1 MSKKEVTSTGKT
13 KVIRWEEQPTKL
25 TLLRCKLNV
34 TAGENVGKEYTLSQP
49 VIRVGTRSDNDIV
62 FKDET
67 MSRFHFEISQTK
79 DGWFLR
85 DQDSSN
91 GVYANG
97 VRVKEAFLTSGVS
110 IRAGRTEVRFLPQDE
125 IFEVTPHKK
134 DRLGGLIG
142 SSTAMRKIYTIIEKV
157 AATDVTIIIEGESGT
172 GKELVAAAIHEKS
185 KRAKKAFVIFDCSAV
200 AENLIESELFGH
212 EKGSF
217 TGATGLRHGAFE
229 LADSGS
235 VFLDEIGELQLDL
248 QPKLLR
254 VLESRTIRRVGG
266 DRPMPIDV
274 RVIAATNRNLEQ
286 EVKKGNFRE
295 DLFYRLN
302 VVPIHL
308 PPLRKR
314 KEDIPLLIEHFID
327 LHNQEQPER
336 KIEGC
341 TAGAMELLLSYD
353 WPGNV
358 RELRNTVNRAISFL
372 DGNQI
377 RSEDIP
383 DRVRIPVAKAELE
396 IREDLGFKDAKEQ
409 WISSFEKQYLQD
421 LLKRNN
427 FNISAA
433 AKEAGIDRKSVQR
446 LVKKYAINTGSRR
459 FADDDFDELE
469 EETGAEVSSA
479 GESSKVD

>member
-1 MSKKEVTSTGKT
+1 
-13 KVIRWEEQPTKL
+13 
-25 TLLRCKLNV
+25 
-34 TAGENVGKEYTLSQP
+34 
-49 VIRVGTRSDNDIV
+49 
-62 FKDET
+62 
-67 MSRFHFEISQTK
+67 
-79 DGWFLR
+79 
-85 DQDSSN
+85 
-91 GVYANG
+91 
-97 VRVKEAFLTSGVS
+97 
-110 IRAGRTEVRFLPQDE
+110 
-125 IFEVTPHKK
+125 
-134 DRLGGLIG
+134 
-142 SSTAMRKIYTIIEKV
+142 MRKIYTIIEKI
-157 AATDVTIIIEGESGT
+157 AGTDVTVIIEGESGT

-185 KRAKKAFVIFDCSAV
+185 KRSKKPFVVFDCSAV

-229 LADSGS
+229 LADSGT
-235 VFLDEIGELQLDL
+235 VFLDEIGELQIDL

-274 RVIAATNRNLEQ
+274 RVVAATNRSLEQ
-286 EVKKGNFRE
+286 EVKKGTFRE

-308 PPLRKR
+308 PPLRRR
-314 KEDIPLLIEHFID
+314 KEDIPLLVESFIEN
-327 LHNQEQPER
+327 HNEQHPEKR
-336 KIEGC
+336 VEGVS
-341 TAGAMELLLSYD
+341 TAAMELLMAYD

-358 RELRNTVNRAISFL
+358 RELKNTIFRAISFM
-372 DGNQI
+372 DGAQI
-377 RSEDIP
+377 QPDDIP

-409 WISSFEKQYLQD
+409 WVASFEKQYLTD

-446 LVKKYAINTGSRR
+446 LVKKYGINTGNRR
-459 FADDDFDELE
+459 FSEEDLDELE
-469 EETGAEVSSA
+469 DDGSESGSSEVQ
-479 GESSKVD
+479 E